1 MNVSTMTNLF
11 YEYPKNGENAY
22 VESVRKTHAAGFD
35 VMDFCMCP
43 MQRRETELNGDNWK
57 FLVDRIGNEAAKL
70 GVRFTQSHI
79 PYAKNEPNLRKTDEG
94 CEQNEFF
101 VETSKRCIEI
111 SAMLGVK
118 WAVAHPV
125 TDFDDPTDIE
135 RSIAY
140 NHEIYDKYVEQA
152 SALGVGIA
160 FENMA
165 DMVQNSMYRRFGT
178 CASELRMLIDSFDS
192 QYVGACWDFGH
203 ANRMGLKPQSAQLE
217 KLCTRLK
224 ATHVDDNIGQTD
236 LHTIPYFGTIDW
248 ADAVSALKK
257 IGYGGDF
264 NFELSIC
271 RRLPDELRELA
282 VKYIYATGRY
292 LVDTYGA

>member
-79 PYAKNEPNLRKTDEG
+79 PYAKNKPNLRKTDEG

-192 QYVGACWDFGH
+192 QYVGAC
-203 ANRMGLKPQSAQLE
+203 
-217 KLCTRLK
+217 
-224 ATHVDDNIGQTD
+224 
-236 LHTIPYFGTIDW
+236 
-248 ADAVSALKK
+248 
-257 IGYGGDF
+257 
-264 NFELSIC
+264 
-271 RRLPDELRELA
+271 
-282 VKYIYATGRY
+282 
-292 LVDTYGA
+292 